1 MNANETQ
8 VAGDHYKRR
17 GRPPIQDPEIG
28 YRVCTHC
35 GKSIPLSELVSRV
48 INEEIKY
55 ARRCKPCNRK
65 ISQIAYW
72 QSPEAARQRTAE
84 WRVQN
89 IEKKKAY
96 QKEYL
101 SKNRDAANK
110 YAKKNC
116 LALTDSYVRSKLVT
130 TYNGR
135 RTITASAI
143 PDELVALKRLQ
154 ILIKRQLKENA
165 T

>member
-1 MNANETQ
+1 MEIHDLTT
-8 VAGDHYKRR
+8 KRKR
-17 GRPPIQDPEIG
+17 GRPPIQDPAIG
-28 YRVCTHC
+28 YRICTHC
-35 GKSIPLSELVSRV
+35 GKAIPLSELVSRV
-48 INEEIKY
+48 IKDGVRY
-55 ARRCKPCNRK
+55 SRRCKPCNRK
-65 ISQIAYW
+65 ISQTAYW
-72 QSPEAARQRTAE
+72 QDPEAARQRAAE

-89 IEKKKAY
+89 IEKRKAY
-96 QKEYL
+96 QKEYVL
-101 SKNRDAANK
+101 QNRDAANK

-116 LALTDSYVRSKLVT
+116 LALTDSYVRSKLVP

-135 RTITASAI
+135 RSIPASAI

>member
-1 MNANETQ
+1 MEIHDLTT
-8 VAGDHYKRR
+8 KRKR
-17 GRPPIQDPEIG
+17 GRPPIQDPAIG

-48 INEEIKY
+48 INEGIRY

-65 ISQIAYW
+65 VNQTAYW
-72 QSPEAARQRTAE
+72 QDPEAARKRAAE

-89 IEKKKAY
+89 IEKRKAY
-96 QKEYL
+96 QKEYV
-101 SKNRDAANK
+101 SQNRESTNK
-110 YAKKNC
+110 YAKQNC
-116 LALTDSYVRSKLVT
+116 LALTDSYVRSKLVQ
-130 TYNGR
+130 TYNGG
-135 RTITASAI
+135 RTISASEI

-165 T
+165 K